1 MRIGYRWLREPML
14 HFLVAGLV
22 LFIVGEIHRKQAD
35 PYRIVLTPQ
44 REAQLANRYALQFG
58 GPPEA
63 GVRAALVEQDLED
76 EILYRQGLALG
87 LDKNDE
93 LVRRRIVQKM
103 QFLLEDLN
111 APAEP
116 TDEDLSAY
124 YASHVDRYT
133 APARVTFSHIYFSS
147 EGGAENAR
155 ARAVRA
161 LDALMGDESGSE
173 ALNRRAAQI
182 PSAERRAARSRDLS
196 RPSIEI
202 LSRDE
207 ILSRPAIEG
216 FRADIGDPFPDL
228 SHFSAHDPAQ
238 VRRLFGE
245 TEISAA
251 AFSAPLRR
259 WVGPYRSSYGWHL
272 IYVDRRSE
280 SARKAFAVVRDKV
293 RTDFLLDAQAR
304 ANRAAFSHLAR
315 EFTVVR
321 AKS

>member
-1 MRIGYRWLREPML
+1 
-14 HFLVAGLV
+14 V
-22 LFIVGEIHRKQAD
+22 
-35 PYRIVLTPQ
+35 
-44 REAQLANRYALQFG
+44 
-58 GPPEA
+58 
-63 GVRAALVEQDLED
+63 
-76 EILYRQGLALG
+76 
-87 LDKNDE
+87 
-93 LVRRRIVQKM
+93 
-103 QFLLEDLN
+103 
-111 APAEP
+111 
-116 TDEDLSAY
+116 
-124 YASHVDRYT
+124 
-133 APARVTFSHIYFSS
+133 
-147 EGGAENAR
+147 GGAEKAR

-161 LDALMGDESGSE
+161 LDALLGDESGSE
-173 ALNRRAAQI
+173 ALNRRAA
-182 PSAERRAARSRDLS
+182 RSRD
-196 RPSIEI
+196 
-202 LSRDE
+202 
-207 ILSRPAIEG
+207 LSRPAIEG

-272 IYVDRRSE
+272 LYVDRRTE